1 MASHGRHGERR
12 VSETSETHWP
22 WVLSR
27 RCEALP
33 VLVFD
38 FAPADAE
45 LALTHADPS
54 FGIGREKMVQCP
66 GDLKGRATIDLA
78 HTCEREWSRM
88 THDVNIYQH
97 DKIYIK
103 LYMELRIDQL
113 YQYMHISNNRIICNA
128 CIYIYSY
135 LFTQLMELKETSFL
149 INIYHIFTRCLPNDR
164 YFHLRNGVRP
174 RWSRNAAALA
184 GSKGCLVLAIWAVK
198 SFNFPWRAWTSII
211 HKCIYLILFVYPV
224 SQQGKEHS

>member
-78 HTCEREWSRM
+78 HTCERE
-88 THDVNIYQH
+88 
-97 DKIYIK
+97 
-103 LYMELRIDQL
+103 
-113 YQYMHISNNRIICNA
+113 
-128 CIYIYSY
+128 
-135 LFTQLMELKETSFL
+135 
-149 INIYHIFTRCLPNDR
+149 
-164 YFHLRNGVRP
+164 
-174 RWSRNAAALA
+174 
-184 GSKGCLVLAIWAVK
+184 
-198 SFNFPWRAWTSII
+198 
-211 HKCIYLILFVYPV
+211 
-224 SQQGKEHS
+224 